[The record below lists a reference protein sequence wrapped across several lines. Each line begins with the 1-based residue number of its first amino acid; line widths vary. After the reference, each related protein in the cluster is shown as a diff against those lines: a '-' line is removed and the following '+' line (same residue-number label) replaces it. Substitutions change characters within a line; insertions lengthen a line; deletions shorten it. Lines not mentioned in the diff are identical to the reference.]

1 MRFQAV
7 RCIAIFATGTI
18 ILAVNPK
25 SRAQND
31 QASDVEVSRPV
42 IVRGTAPREF
52 DWAKSQARARIAYTS
67 SGPKM
72 LSARMIDNDLQTVFQ
87 FSESDA
93 SPTVIVELA
102 KSAQL
107 HRVSTAFK
115 AEDAR
120 LEVFLLN
127 ELPKDPTD
135 LRFATPAGSVVELPD
150 EKGMVTV
157 NFSVSTARYV
167 ALRWKRNK
175 RQDAFTVAEISAFSN
190 DPTDSIYDQD
200 PHLADNGSAM
210 TSFQTPS
217 VPVVSP

>member
-1 MRFQAV
+1 MRLLVVQ
-7 RCIAIFATGTI
+7 CLAIFATSTV
-18 ILAVNPK
+18 ILCVNPR
-25 SRAQND
+25 SQAQND
-31 QASDVEVSRPV
+31 QASDVTVSGPV

-52 DWAKSQARARIAYTS
+52 DLAKSQARARIAYTS
-67 SGPKM
+67 SGPRI
-72 LSARMIDNDLQTVFQ
+72 LSGRMIDSDLQTVFQ

-107 HRVSTAFK
+107 HRVSAAFK

-120 LEVFLLN
+120 FEVFLLN

-135 LRFATPAGSVVELPD
+135 LRFATPSGSVVELPD
-150 EKGMVTV
+150 EKGMVAV
-157 NFSVSTARYV
+157 NFSVSSARYV

-175 RQDAFTVAEISAFSN
+175 RQDPLIVAEISAFSN
-190 DPTDSIYDQD
+190 DPTDTIYDQD

-210 TSFQTPS
+210 TSFQPPS